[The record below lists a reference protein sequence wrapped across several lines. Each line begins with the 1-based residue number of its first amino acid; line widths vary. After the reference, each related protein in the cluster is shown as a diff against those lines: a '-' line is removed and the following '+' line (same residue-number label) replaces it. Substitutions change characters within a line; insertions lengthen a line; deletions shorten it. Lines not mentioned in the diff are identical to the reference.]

1 MKLARHAR
9 MQLLVAFAGAAA
21 LLGLF
26 VRMRGALGPEPAIP
40 LFVMLGLTAGAI
52 YFLSLYGLEHSAD
65 QRRATIVILLS
76 ALLLRLLL
84 APTVPVLSNDIY
96 RYRFDGQVQALGWN
110 PYLVEPDDPRFG
122 TLQVPSIR
130 SIPGYNI
137 RGVYPPLSEL
147 VFRWTW
153 RILPSPAAFKTPFI
167 LADCL
172 VLAMLAFGAFRGQ
185 LRNWQ
190 LAAYGWNPLLVVEF
204 AASGHND
211 ALALVLMVAAVLL
224 LDRRTSLSLLL
235 LTAAALA
242 KLFPITLVPL
252 WLRRLGWPRRNWSGV
267 AASLVLVALC
277 LWPYWSALRQF
288 PITARQYEASFH
300 GQNSS
305 LNGLIQVVSGH
316 RELSLGTGLG
326 IVAGLALWF
335 AARPRRPMVAA
346 AAVFAAIPLVS
357 PTAYPWYFTWA
368 VPFVILAPSPL
379 SVPWLL
385 LTVLQFLS
393 YNVLIGYFTLGAW
406 KFDRFILVLTY
417 APFYTW
423 LLVRA
428 FYASRRGCLP
438 QAGVAAASG
447 PPGREPGLR
456 ESAPPEPQFPG

>member
-1 MKLARHAR
+1 MKLTWPFRT
-9 MQLLVAFAGAAA
+9 QLAVSLAGAAV

-26 VRMRGALGPEPAIP
+26 VRVRAALGPEPAIP
-40 LFVMLGLTAGAI
+40 LLVMLGLTAGAV

-65 QRRATIVILLS
+65 HRRATIIILLS
-76 ALLLRLLL
+76 ALLLRLML
-84 APTVPVLSNDIY
+84 APRPPVLSNDIY

-110 PYLVEPDDPRFG
+110 PYLVEPDDPRFAS
-122 TLQVPSIR
+122 LRVPSIR

-137 RGVYPPLSEL
+137 RGVYPPLGEL

-153 RILPSPAAFKTPFI
+153 KVLPDPAAFKTPFI

-185 LRNWQ
+185 FRNWQ
-190 LAAYGWNPLLVVEF
+190 LAAYGWNPLLIVEF

-211 ALALVLMVAAVLL
+211 ALALVFMVAAALL
-224 LDRRTSLSLLL
+224 LERRPSISLVL

-252 WLRRLGWPRRNWSGV
+252 WLRRLGWPRRNWGGV
-267 AASLVLVALC
+267 VASLMLVGLC
-277 LWPYWSALRQF
+277 LWPYRSALRQF
-288 PITARQYEASFH
+288 PATARQYEASFH
-300 GQNSS
+300 GNNSS
-305 LNGLIQVVSGH
+305 LNDLITVVSRH

-335 AARPRRPMVAA
+335 AARPYQPMAAA

-357 PTAYPWYFTWA
+357 PNAYPWYFTWA

-393 YNVLIGYFTLGAW
+393 YNVLIGYLILGVWA
-406 KFDRFILVLTY
+406 FDRFMLVLTY
-417 APFYTW
+417 APFYVW
-423 LLVRA
+423 LLVLA
-428 FYASRRGCLP
+428 FYASRGEPRRH
-438 QAGVAAASG
+438 AGATAASG
-447 PPGREPGLR
+447 VLRRETGLT
-456 ESAPPEPQFPG
+456 ESAPQAPPFPG